1 MSFFGN
7 LGKRMIEAREREA
20 RRHVSNV
27 LLSLDDASLNGMG
40 LSRHQ
45 LKRDA
50 RGAHSS
56 VML

>member
-1 MSFFGN
+1 
-7 LGKRMIEAREREA
+7 MIEAREREA